1 MADASLRR
9 DEGSVMAEVLG
20 GSTLLPV
27 ASPVLPSSVQVG
39 ELTLGQ
45 RGGAFS
51 KNVLAFIAR
60 DTK

>member
-1 MADASLRR
+1 MAPPFSLW
-9 DEGSVMAEVLG
+9 
-20 GSTLLPV
+20 LPQC
-27 ASPVLPSSVQVG
+27 LPSSVQVG
-39 ELTLGQ
+39 KLTLGQ